1 MVLLTHL
8 TLLTQECQ
16 YPNLRL
22 EVSTVNGM
30 PRLNVNLPDELH
42 RRAKAQAALRGVSLR
57 EYVEQAIAAA
67 VEADEKAR

>member
-1 MVLLTHL
+1 M
-8 TLLTQECQ
+8 
-16 YPNLRL
+16 
-22 EVSTVNGM
+22 NGM

-57 EYVEQAIAAA
+57 EYVEAAIAAA